1 MLLNLYIAL
10 SFQRDILYN
19 ERGMVFSR
27 YEILGGEL
35 FLEKIINTI
44 LGMDEKAR
52 EMTAKAQQAQSGMA
66 MAIEQRKAELEESYR
81 RSVDE
86 ILEMAKQDEVEIE
99 AQEKRKIDERYDALS
114 QRLDTKF
121 SAEHKTWE
129 AQILTRVLGD

>member
-99 AQEKRKIDERYDALS
+99 AQEKRKIDERYDVLS

>member
-1 MLLNLYIAL
+1 M
-10 SFQRDILYN
+10 
-19 ERGMVFSR
+19 
-27 YEILGGEL
+27 
-35 FLEKIINTI
+35 EKIINTI